1 MPESARIRQYK
12 IDFFDRLSFIC
23 KKEVVMK

>member
-1 MPESARIRQYK
+1 MPASARIRQYK

-23 KKEVVMK
+23 KKKVVIK